1 MVLVGDADRNTVTC
15 RPTSRRE
22 RERAFTLI
30 EMLVVMVVIGILTA
44 IAIPTYA
51 AQKANARKAKV
62 LIQMRTFQRAVESC
76 AGDSYDE
83 TYFGCLGQNELA
95 SEVDRALDQIPW
107 VEGPNPNEPEG
118 SVDVDGIQGRR
129 PRLEGTQ
136 RPYRRRIPPRP
147 VPVQGLR
154 HHLVAEDWRAAY
166 LVQHRPRPG
175 RFAAT
180 RMRAAAGE
188 RPCKL
193 LRGTPGVPTPRRGSR
208 TGLEDLPRRALE
220 LVLRVG

>member
-118 SVDVDGIQGRR
+118 SVDVDGIKDDGLVWKAPNARIADGSRPDQYRYKGYVITSWLKIGEQRIWFSIVRDPDGSLRRECGPLPASGHASSYAAPQGF
-129 PRLEGTQ
+129 
-136 RPYRRRIPPRP
+136 PPR
-147 VPVQGLR
+147 
-154 HHLVAEDWRAAY
+154 
-166 LVQHRPRPG
+166 
-175 RFAAT
+175 
-180 RMRAAAGE
+180 AGE
-188 RPCKL
+188 AV
-193 LRGTPGVPTPRRGSR
+193 PGSKICLDGRWS
-208 TGLEDLPRRALE
+208 
-220 LVLRVG
+220 